1 MDNIAPPTIEA
12 SEVRRAAEHRAFEN
26 VTRQMADAETMGETE
41 AARSALESNRMLWSI
56 LKDNIFAD
64 ENQLTEDL
72 KGQIFSLA
80 TWVEGYTTKVLDG
93 EREIGALICINQTIM
108 EGLAA

>member
-1 MDNIAPPTIEA
+1 MEDFTAPTIEP
-12 SEVRRAAEHRAFEN
+12 SDVRRAAEHRAFEN
-26 VTRQMADAETMGETE
+26 VTRQMADAKTLGETTAE
-41 AARSALESNRMLWSI
+41 RAALERNRMLWSV

-64 ENQLTEDL
+64 ENELTEDL

-80 TWVEGYTTKVLDG
+80 TWVEGYTDKVLNG
-93 EREIGALICINQTIM
+93 EKEIGALISINNTIM

>member
-1 MDNIAPPTIEA
+1 MDNIARPTIEA
-12 SEVRRAAEHRAFEN
+12 SEVRRAAERRAFEN
-26 VTRQMADAETMGETE
+26 VTRQMADATE

-93 EREIGALICINQTIM
+93 EREIGALISINQTIM